1 MSAFVSSI
9 RSSSEVQLVGCND
22 FILSSPY
29 GTKHHLLSTQLSA
42 MRITPKIT
50 PALVSSTASTLTP
63 SQLISSS
70 STIIITALIL
80 RILGLNEQSTKI
92 INAASR
98 MSIQLIIMGV
108 FLLTPLFTYASTSP
122 LKISIWISIVAAIA
136 SKEAVSRSKYTYK
149 GQMRDSFIAILSGV
163 GITLVHLLACIK
175 AKINAQTIIP
185 VAGML
190 FGNALSAM
198 TLGMSSLLNSYLEER
213 QMIELRLSR
222 GANIREA
229 ALPPI
234 RKAVETSLMPT
245 INAMASTG
253 LIFMPGKSALVL
265 LFYFVCLIKVSVEL
279 EQVYLCLTAPHC
291 TNKVIISLFSSS
303 QIAHLSGM
311 MSGQILGGQ
320 SPSQAA
326 SYQIMIYFAIA
337 TSGCLTSLIL
347 SSIVTT
353 RMFNLHRQ
361 ALVPWKL
368 IPGLRK
374 RGETMITK
382 QQTSSPIHQSKLT
395 GLNNCISKSL
405 DERIEPL
412 LRVQNLTVESTN
424 LHIQSLEVNRGDRI
438 GIRGRSGVG
447 KTQLLRSLSRLDY
460 NTVDNNE
467 TNMFLNGQ
475 SCNDIIPPQW
485 RSQVIWVSQDRPTL
499 SGTPKSFYNE
509 ILSYKCRHNQQSTH
523 EESPIDITKQWGIT
537 AQTWNRPWTD
547 ISGGEA
553 QRISLAI
560 ALSLQPKLLL
570 LDEPSSNVDAIT
582 TMKIEKTLIDRNAT
596 VIIVSHS
603 NQQLDRFCTS
613 TIDLSVVV

>member
-1 MSAFVSSI
+1 
-9 RSSSEVQLVGCND
+9 
-22 FILSSPY
+22 
-29 GTKHHLLSTQLSA
+29 
-42 MRITPKIT
+42 
-50 PALVSSTASTLTP
+50 
-63 SQLISSS
+63 
-70 STIIITALIL
+70 
-80 RILGLNEQSTKI
+80 
-92 INAASR
+92 
-98 MSIQLIIMGV
+98 MGV

-149 GQMRDSFIAILSGV
+149 GQMKDCFIAILSGV
-163 GITLVHLLACIK
+163 GITLVHLVACTRS
-175 AKINAQTIIP
+175 KINAQTIIP

-213 QMIELRLSR
+213 QMIELRLAR
-222 GANIREA
+222 GANVREA

-253 LIFMPGKSALVL
+253 IIFMP
-265 LFYFVCLIKVSVEL
+265 
-279 EQVYLCLTAPHC
+279 
-291 TNKVIISLFSSS
+291 
-303 QIAHLSGM
+303 GM

-326 SYQIMIYFAIA
+326 AYQVMIYFAIA
-337 TSGCLTSLIL
+337 TSGCLTSLVL
-347 SSIVTT
+347 SSIVTA

-361 ALVPWKL
+361 ALTPWRS

-382 QQTSSPIHQSKLT
+382 HQTKSPIQQSELT
-395 GLNNCISKSL
+395 GLNNCKAKSL

-460 NTVDNNE
+460 NTDDNGE
-467 TNMFLNGQ
+467 TNMFLQGQ
-475 SCNDIIPPQW
+475 SSNDIIPSQW
-485 RSQVIWVSQDRPTL
+485 RGQVMWVSQDRPTL
-499 SGTPKSFYNE
+499 NGTPESFYKE
-509 ILSYKCRHNQQSTH
+509 ILSYRCRHNNHQSTH
-523 EESPIDITKQWGIT
+523 EDSPLDIAKDWSIN
-537 AQTWNRPWTD
+537 AQTWTRPWSS

-560 ALSLQPKLLL
+560 AISLQPKLLL
-570 LDEPSSNVDAIT
+570 LDETTSNIDAIT
-582 TMKIEKTLIDRNAT
+582 TMKIEKKLIDRNAT

-603 NQQLDRFCTS
+603 NQQLDRFCT
-613 TIDLSVVV
+613 TKIDLSEVE

>member
-1 MSAFVSSI
+1 
-9 RSSSEVQLVGCND
+9 
-22 FILSSPY
+22 
-29 GTKHHLLSTQLSA
+29 

-50 PALVSSTASTLTP
+50 PALVSSTATTTLTP

-70 STIIITALIL
+70 STIIITALLL
-80 RILGLNEQSTKI
+80 RILGLNDQSSKI
-92 INAASR
+92 INAAGR
-98 MSIQLIIMGV
+98 MSLQLTIMGV
-108 FLLTPLFTYASTSP
+108 FLLTPLFAFASTSP

-149 GQMRDSFIAILSGV
+149 GQMKDCFIAILSGV
-163 GITLVHLLACIK
+163 GITLIHLMACIK

-185 VAGML
+185 MSGML

-213 QMIELRLSR
+213 QMIELRLAR
-222 GANIREA
+222 GANVREA
-229 ALPPI
+229 ALPPV

-253 LIFMPGKSALVL
+253 LIFMPG
-265 LFYFVCLIKVSVEL
+265 
-279 EQVYLCLTAPHC
+279 
-291 TNKVIISLFSSS
+291 
-303 QIAHLSGM
+303 M

-320 SPSQAA
+320 SPSQASA
-326 SYQIMIYFAIA
+326 YQIMIYFAIA
-337 TSGCLTSLIL
+337 TSGCLTSIIL
-347 SSIVTT
+347 SSIVTA

-361 ALVPWKL
+361 ALVPWGL

-382 QQTSSPIHQSKLT
+382 QQTKSPVQQSELSSSS
-395 GLNNCISKSL
+395 ISNKSL

-460 NTVDNNE
+460 NTDDNGE
-467 TNMFLNGQ
+467 TNMFLKGQ
-475 SCNDIIPPQW
+475 SCNDIMPSQW

-499 SGTPKSFYNE
+499 NGTPESFYKE
-509 ILSYKCRHNQQSTH
+509 ILSYRCRHNNQQSTH
-523 EESPIDITKQWGIT
+523 EDSPINIAKEWGIT
-537 AQTWNRPWTD
+537 VQTWNRPWSS

-560 ALSLQPKLLL
+560 AISLQPKLLL

-582 TMKIEKTLIDRNAT
+582 TMNIEKKLISIEMLLLLLYLIAIN
-596 VIIVSHS
+596 S
-603 NQQLDRFCTS
+603 
-613 TIDLSVVV
+613 